1 MKKVT
6 VGIVGC
12 GFAADL
18 HVRALRMV
26 KGIEVEIIGV
36 ASRTNK
42 SSENFARR
50 FGIKKHYTDYRY
62 LLEDKNIDVIDVCTP
77 NYLHKRIC
85 VESAQAGKH
94 IICEKPLTGYFG
106 EDISEEVEFVGTT
119 VSKLKMYK
127 EAMRSADAI
136 LQAVKENDV
145 KLAYAEDFVYAPA
158 VEKAKRL
165 IMASR
170 GVILHMRAEESH
182 SGSHAPYSR
191 IWRLSGGGALLRLG
205 SHPLGVVIHLKNF
218 EGTIKRKRPI
228 KIKSVMAQTANLTHL
243 PSFKK
248 EKRKWVVSDWKD
260 VEDWATAI
268 LTFEDGT
275 KATIFSN
282 DITLG
287 GVVNVVEIYLSNSVI
302 KCNLSQND
310 TCKAYAPSPEVFG
323 EEYITEKIETKA
335 GWSFPSPDEDW
346 MRGYPQEM
354 QDFIESVYYDRN
366 PISDGE
372 LGRQVVQAVYAA
384 YVSAEE
390 GREIRIE
397 NIEEEYQK

>member
-1 MKKVT
+1 MRKAT

-12 GFAADL
+12 GFAAEL
-18 HVRALRMV
+18 HMRALRMV
-26 KGIEVEIIGV
+26 RGIEVEIAGV

-42 SSENFARR
+42 SSENFARK

-85 VESAQAGKH
+85 VESAQVGKH

-106 EDISEEVEFVGTT
+106 EDISKEVEFVGTK
-119 VSKLKMYK
+119 VPKLKMYK

-136 LQAVKENDV
+136 LQAVKESGV

-158 VEKAKRL
+158 VKKAKRL

-170 GVILHMRAEESH
+170 GVILLMRAEESH
-182 SGSHAPYSR
+182 SGSHASYSR
-191 IWRLSGGGALLRLG
+191 TWRLSGGGAFLRLG

-218 EGTIKRKRPI
+218 EGVIKEGKPI
-228 KIKSVMAQTANLTHL
+228 KVKSVMAQTATLTHL

-248 EKRKWVVSDWKD
+248 EKRKWMVSDWKD

-310 TCKAYAPSPEVFG
+310 TCKAYAPSSEVFG

-372 LGRQVVQAVYAA
+372 LGKQVVQVVYAA

-390 GREIRIE
+390 GREIQIK
-397 NIEEEYQK
+397 NLEEK

>member
-1 MKKVT
+1 MRKAT

-12 GFAADL
+12 GFAAEL
-18 HVRALRMV
+18 HMRALRMV
-26 KGIEVEIIGV
+26 RGIEVEIAGV

-42 SSENFARR
+42 SSENFARK

-77 NYLHKRIC
+77 I
-85 VESAQAGKH
+85 
-94 IICEKPLTGYFG
+94 G

-136 LQAVKENDV
+136 LQAVKESGV
-145 KLAYAEDFVYAPA
+145 KLAYAEDFIYAPP

-170 GVILHMRAEESH
+170 GVILLMRAEESH
-182 SGSHAPYSR
+182 SGSHASYSR
-191 IWRLSGGGALLRLG
+191 TWRLSGGGAFLRLG

-218 EGTIKRKRPI
+218 EGVIKEGKPI
-228 KIKSVMAQTANLTHL
+228 KVKSVMAQTATLTHL

-248 EKRKWVVSDWKD
+248 EKRKWMVSDWKD

-310 TCKAYAPSPEVFG
+310 TCKAYAPSSEVFG

-390 GREIRIE
+390 GREIQIK
-397 NIEEEYQK
+397 NLEEK